1 LISSGTSFF
10 KVNKS
15 KDKKMKDLSNRISR
29 LTHELR
35 ALRLQLQ
42 WDTFENSTP
51 KDKDHL
57 VDQVVSTG
65 LVADLKTVVDEMN
78 QFLWSYIDSAARNS
92 GPDVDYAMQSARL
105 NEVTDM
111 LRLLRQTSCPSSGAQ
126 LEFVAKVTIAV
137 DRQLQD
143 PEQQEAAVRRSA

>member
-1 LISSGTSFF
+1 LLFFRTSFF
-10 KVNKS
+10 KVKKI

-51 KDKDHL
+51 KDKDQL

-92 GPDVDYAMQSARL
+92 GPDVDFAMQSARL

-126 LEFVAKVTIAV
+126 LEFVARVTIAV

>member
-1 LISSGTSFF
+1 
-10 KVNKS
+10 
-15 KDKKMKDLSNRISR
+15 MKDLSSRISR

-42 WDTFENSTP
+42 WDSFQDNTP
-51 KDKDHL
+51 KDKDTF

-65 LVADLKTVVDEMN
+65 LVSDLKTVVDEMN

-92 GPDVDYAMQSARL
+92 GPDVDYALQSARL

-111 LRLLRQTSCPSSGAQ
+111 LRLLRQTSCPTSGEQ
-126 LEFVAKVTIAV
+126 LEFVARVTIAV
-137 DRQLQD
+137 DRQLQE
-143 PEQQEAAVRRSA
+143 PEEQETAVRRSA

>member
-1 LISSGTSFF
+1 
-10 KVNKS
+10 
-15 KDKKMKDLSNRISR
+15 MKDLSNRISR

-42 WDTFENSTP
+42 FNSFKESTP
-51 KDKDHL
+51 RDKDKL

-78 QFLWSYIDSAARNS
+78 QFLWSYIDSAAGNS
-92 GPDVDYAMQSARL
+92 GPDVDFAMQSARL

-126 LEFVAKVTIAV
+126 LEFVARVTIAV
-137 DRQLQD
+137 DRQLEN
-143 PEQQEAAVRRSA
+143 PEQQEAPVRRSA

>member
-1 LISSGTSFF
+1 
-10 KVNKS
+10 
-15 KDKKMKDLSNRISR
+15 MKDLSNRISR

-51 KDKDHL
+51 KDKDKL

-105 NEVTDM
+105 NEVTEM
-111 LRLLRQTSCPSSGAQ
+111 LRLLRQTSCPTSGEQ
-126 LEFVAKVTIAV
+126 LEFVARVTIAV

-143 PEQQEAAVRRSA
+143 PEEQEAAVRRSA

>member
-1 LISSGTSFF
+1 MRDLTS
-10 KVNKS
+10 
-15 KDKKMKDLSNRISR
+15 RISR

-42 WDTFENSTP
+42 WDSFQDTTP
-51 KDKDHL
+51 KDKDTF

-65 LVADLKTVVDEMN
+65 LVSDLKTVVDEMN

-92 GPDVDYAMQSARL
+92 GPDVDFALQSARL

-111 LRLLRQTSCPSSGAQ
+111 LRLLRQTSCPTSGAQ
-126 LEFVAKVTIAV
+126 LEFVARVTIAV
-137 DRQLQD
+137 DRQLQE
-143 PEQQEAAVRRSA
+143 PEEQETAVRRSA

>member
-126 LEFVAKVTIAV
+126 LEFVARVTIAV

>member
-1 LISSGTSFF
+1 
-10 KVNKS
+10 
-15 KDKKMKDLSNRISR
+15 MKDLTSRIGR

-42 WDTFENSTP
+42 WDSFENSTP
-51 KDKDHL
+51 KDRDKV

-65 LVADLKTVVDEMN
+65 LVSDLKTVVDEMN

-92 GPDVDYAMQSARL
+92 GPDVDFALQSARL
-105 NEVTDM
+105 NEVTEM

-126 LEFVAKVTIAV
+126 LEFVARVTIAV
-137 DRQLQD
+137 DRQLQE
-143 PEQQEAAVRRSA
+143 PEEHAAVVRRSA

>member
-1 LISSGTSFF
+1 
-10 KVNKS
+10 
-15 KDKKMKDLSNRISR
+15 MKDLSNRISR

-42 WDTFENSTP
+42 WDTFQNSTP
-51 KDKDHL
+51 KDKDKI

-92 GPDVDYAMQSARL
+92 GPDVDYALQSARL
-105 NEVTDM
+105 NEVTEM
-111 LRLLRQTSCPSSGAQ
+111 LRLLRQTSCPTFGEQ
-126 LEFVAKVTIAV
+126 LEFVARVTIAV
-137 DRQLQD
+137 DRQLQN
-143 PEQQEAAVRRSA
+143 PEEQKAAVRRSA

>member
-1 LISSGTSFF
+1 
-10 KVNKS
+10 
-15 KDKKMKDLSNRISR
+15 MKDLSNRISR

-35 ALRLQLQ
+35 ALRLHLQ
-42 WDTFENSTP
+42 WDTFQNSTP
-51 KDKDHL
+51 KDKDKI

-92 GPDVDYAMQSARL
+92 GPDVDYALQSARL
-105 NEVTDM
+105 NEVTEM
-111 LRLLRQTSCPSSGAQ
+111 LRLLRQTSCPTSGEQ
-126 LEFVAKVTIAV
+126 LEFVARVTIAV

-143 PEQQEAAVRRSA
+143 PEEHEAAVRRSA